1 MRQSGLGGGVGGRS
15 ERYPRSE
22 DSGESGR
29 ELPRLAGEDVFVRRC
44 RVSPSR
50 DLRAPRR
57 PGLAVPRRPRKGP
70 ANRLNSKL
78 RVRTV
83 HRSMLSILAAAQWVS
98 GCKPALRSQPSRKR
112 ISSPKSRIPVRCSRR
127 IGDHVRAGQV
137 LAVIDIP
144 EMEQELA
151 EDQASLLPSRVRWR
165 PRATRW
171 TTRSEHN
178 ASGRDVEASRSAVQ
192 PGLDLRPSA
201 RSGACHRGDRHGRFR
216 RCGSEQRPGR
226 TKSTSPPRPLRGSRR

>member
-50 DLRAPRR
+50 DLRAPRG

-98 GCKPALRSQPSRKR
+98 GCKPTLRSQPSRKR

-144 EMEQELA
+144 EMERELA
-151 EDQASLLPSRVRWR
+151 EDQAQLASKQSSLETARHEV
-165 PRATRW
+165 
-171 TTRSEHN
+171 TTRK
-178 ASGRDVEASRSAVQ
+178 
-192 PGLDLRPSA
+192 
-201 RSGACHRGDRHGRFR
+201 
-216 RCGSEQRPGR
+216 R
-226 TKSTSPPRPLRGSRR
+226 T